1 MHEREQRLAA
11 RRIGRRRL
19 LYCLG
24 ERLPHERRTLAERKG
39 LHDAV
44 VTVPKTA
51 LDRGARAS
59 FLHRAEELTPLVAVD
74 AEGARFLLDTS
85 DENITP
91 SLFLK
96 RSRGEIRSLRRAA
109 AALGALGLRR
119 VGGTLIDV
127 GANVGTTTIS
137 ALREHGFERAVSCE
151 PEARNVRLLELN
163 LVANG
168 LRERVQVCPVAVG
181 DSDRDVELLVA
192 RRYSGLHE
200 VRPRGRP
207 RPPWPDASH
216 RVDSVQQTTLDA
228 LARRAYDAASVTL
241 LWLDVQGHEGH
252 VLRGAG
258 GLTER
263 GVPVVLE
270 LYPEALRRHGGLG
283 HLLEIA
289 RSRYTHFVPLRGQEP
304 LEVVSTRRL
313 AAVTRR
319 LLAAGGFTDVL
330 LVRAPRSVAPS
341 RPPLLDGSVPASPA
355 PRGRRRK
362 PRAIDAIGA
371 SDRSE
376 FARQARKVTPLV
388 AAEIEGTTF
397 IVRTAAGAEELS
409 LFTQRSHPRLRR
421 LEQVV
426 SMLDELGLG
435 ERARAGAF
443 VDIGA
448 GAGLATVAAL
458 AWHRFARAV
467 ACEADLEARRVLEL
481 NLVANRLRTN
491 PIPPVQPGLIW
502 IEDPRQVGDGRE
514 LLLEPAPVVVR
525 LGRDPLPPRLL
536 RAVSAG
542 RAHFMRVSSARRPP
556 VRPIASLRGLTGTH
570 ILALRLPT

>member
-1 MHEREQRLAA
+1 
-11 RRIGRRRL
+11 
-19 LYCLG
+19 
-24 ERLPHERRTLAERKG
+24 
-39 LHDAV
+39 LHDGW
-44 VTVPKTA
+44 TMPKA
-51 LDRGARAS
+51 DADPGARAS

-109 AALGALGLRR
+109 AALGALGLWR

-137 ALREHGFERAVSCE
+137 ALREHGFERAVACE
-151 PEARNVRLLELN
+151 PEGRNVRLLELN

-168 LRERVQVCPVAVG
+168 LRERVKVCPVAVG

-192 RRYSGLHE
+192 RRYFGLHE

-207 RPPWPDASH
+207 RPPWPGATH
-216 RVDSVQQTTLDA
+216 QVESVRQTTLDA
-228 LARRAYDAASVTL
+228 LARGAFEPASVTL

-258 GLTER
+258 GLTDR

-270 LYPEALRRHGGLG
+270 LYPEALRRHGGLA

-289 RSRYTHFVPLRGQEP
+289 RSRYTHFVPLRGARDP

-330 LVRAPRSVAPS
+330 LVRVPGPVAPS

-355 PRGRRRK
+355 SRRRRRK
-362 PRAIDAIGA
+362 LRAIDAIGA
-371 SDRSE
+371 KERSE
-376 FARQARKVTPLV
+376 FVREARKLTPLV
-388 AAEIEGTTF
+388 AAEIEGTMF

-421 LEQVV
+421 LEQAV

-467 ACEADLEARRVLEL
+467 ACEADLEARRFLEL

-502 IEDPRQVGDGRE
+502 IEDPRQAGDGRE
-514 LLLEPAPVVVR
+514 LLLNPAPVVLR
-525 LGRDPLPPRLL
+525 LGRDPLSPRLV

-542 RAHFMRVSSARRPP
+542 RAHCIRVSGGRRPRI
-556 VRPIASLRGLTGTH
+556 RPIGSLQCPSGTH
-570 ILALRLPT
+570 VLALRLPSS